1 MRVDLWLCTEVF
13 FLSICVKGFLYKFFG
28 DPVLWV
34 LCYCWGILRP
44 RNWEETNVCPSK
56 SFMCFTTF
64 LEWKI
69 FLGTLCSSNMQICS
83 IDSIEEQ
90 SRFLQFRI
98 PFAALFDFS
107 FTMNWL
113 NCFRLHWKR
122 NITLS
127 CTVLFQT
134 VHCRLNS
141 CSDFIEEL
149 FTALFGFNYRLN
161 LLFSLNPKP

>member
-13 FLSICVKGFLYKFFG
+13 FLSICVKGFLYRIFG

-34 LCYCWGILRP
+34 LCYCWGILCP
-44 RNWEETNVCPSK
+44 RNWAEKNVCPSK

-64 LEWKI
+64 LEWKF

-107 FTMNWL
+107 YMMNWL
-113 NCFRLHWKR
+113 NCFRLHSKR

-127 CTVLFQT
+127 CTALFET
-134 VHCRLNS
+134 THCRLNS
-141 CSDFIEEL
+141 CSDFIDEL
-149 FTALFGFNYRLN
+149 WICCTLWIRLHVE
-161 LLFSLNPKP
+161 FIVQPKP